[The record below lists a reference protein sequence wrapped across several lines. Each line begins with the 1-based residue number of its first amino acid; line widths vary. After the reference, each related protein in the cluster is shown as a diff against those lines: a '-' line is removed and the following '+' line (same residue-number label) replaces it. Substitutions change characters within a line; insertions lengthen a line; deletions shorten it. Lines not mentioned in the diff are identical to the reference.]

1 MNRYSKTLVIL
12 TPGFAASEA
21 DSTCLPMQQA
31 LVRTVKENYP
41 ELNIVILS
49 FQYPFFKRTYQW
61 YGTTVISF
69 GGKNRRGFS
78 KRLLRPKIYSAL
90 KEIQRTNN
98 IIGLLSFWYGECAWV
113 GKRFADKNDL
123 RHYCWLLGQ
132 DAKKGNKYVK
142 DIRLKAGELIALSD
156 FLQDEFERNYGIR
169 PEHVIP
175 PGVSTICSDVPIK
188 EKDIDIIAAGSLIP
202 LKQYEILLEVIA
214 AIKKERPGVSA
225 VLMGDGPERERLQSI
240 ISSKE
245 LEQNII
251 LTGELPHPEV
261 LQWMQRGRIFL
272 HPSSYEGF
280 GVVCLEALQAGC
292 RVISFCRPMKQETE
306 QWDIV
311 QDKEEM
317 IQKIISL
324 LQDKENGYKS
334 VAPFLMDDIAKKMIE
349 LFYDGYY

>member
-1 MNRYSKTLVIL
+1 MNRDSKTLVIL

-21 DSTCLPMQQA
+21 DTACLPMQQA
-31 LVRTVKENYP
+31 FVRTLKEDFP
-41 ELNIVILS
+41 ELNIIILS
-49 FQYPFFKRTYQW
+49 FQYPFFKKTYQW
-61 YGTTVISF
+61 YGVTVISF
-69 GGKNRRGFS
+69 GGKNKRGLS
-78 KRLLRPKIYSAL
+78 KLLLRPKIFSSL
-90 KEIQRTNN
+90 KKIQRTNN

-113 GKRFADKNDL
+113 GKKFADKNHL

-142 DIRLKAGELIALSD
+142 DMKLKAGELIALSD
-156 FLQDEFERNYGIR
+156 FLQDEFERNYGTR

-175 PGVSTICSDVPIK
+175 PGVTTTHLDESVK

-202 LKQYEILLEVIA
+202 LKKYEILLDVIA
-214 AIKKERPGVSA
+214 AIKKQRPGISA
-225 VLMGDGPERERLQSI
+225 VLIGDGPERERLQSI
-240 ISSKE
+240 ISSKD
-245 LEQNII
+245 LEQNIT

-292 RVISFCRPMKQETE
+292 RVISLCRPMKREIE
-306 QWDIV
+306 QWHIV

-317 IQKIISL
+317 IQKTISL
-324 LQDKENGYKS
+324 LQDKAHGYKS
-334 VAPFLMDDIAKKMIE
+334 VVPFLMDDIAKRMIK
-349 LFYDGYY
+349 LFND